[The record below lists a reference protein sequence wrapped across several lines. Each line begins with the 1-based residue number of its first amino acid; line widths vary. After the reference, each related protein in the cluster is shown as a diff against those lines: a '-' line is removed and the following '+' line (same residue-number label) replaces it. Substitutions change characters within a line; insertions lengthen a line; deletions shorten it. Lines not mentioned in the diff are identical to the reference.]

1 MLAHIPFENLEIVF
15 RWNIPGTTLSAKLPE
30 EYFKYHQIEPKQFLD
45 EIINA
50 SSFKEQI
57 KVFPLSKIFHTGD
70 TEIPHE
76 QEMYCITNQKEDW
89 GAASILNKDIM
100 DEIADFFGGKT
111 YIIPANIHECMAID
125 LSLIHICSGKFK
137 RDSSIYR
144 TDFRRQ
150 PGTPGMACV

>member
-1 MLAHIPFENLEIVF
+1 MEHSRYNIKCKIAGRVFQIPSDRTKTI
-15 RWNIPGTTLSAKLPE
+15 
-30 EYFKYHQIEPKQFLD
+30 LD

-100 DEIADFFGGKT
+100 DEIADFLEGKL
-111 YIIPANIHECMAID
+111 I
-125 LSLIHICSGKFK
+125 LSLPISM
-137 RDSSIYR
+137 S
-144 TDFRRQ
+144 
-150 PGTPGMACV
+150 VWL